1 MRIIN
6 GLLEYKPFDTRVTI
20 TLAQIIF
27 LRKTQAQ
34 VFLLSIMSKWAL
46 SLQLARKETSNIYQ
60 QWFRE
65 LYAKDCKTK
74 LNTRGINFQGLP
86 V

>member
-1 MRIIN
+1 MFLIYQLRSCRPIRIIN

-60 QWFRE
+60 Q
-65 LYAKDCKTK
+65 
-74 LNTRGINFQGLP
+74 
-86 V
+86 